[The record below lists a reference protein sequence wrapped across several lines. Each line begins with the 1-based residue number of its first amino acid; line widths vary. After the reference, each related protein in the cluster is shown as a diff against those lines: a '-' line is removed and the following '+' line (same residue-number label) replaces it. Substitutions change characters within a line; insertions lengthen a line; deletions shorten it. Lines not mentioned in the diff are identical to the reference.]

1 VSSLNRI
8 LLSAA
13 GFVIIVAGMR
23 VASPILVPFLLAFF
37 IAILCAPPLFWLQQK
52 KVPQPLAIVILV
64 LGIAVIG
71 GLMAT
76 LLGSS
81 LNSFINSLPT
91 YQAQLEQW
99 TTSLLP
105 WLDKLGVDVSTSALR
120 GIFNPGTAV
129 QMAANLFTTLSNMLT
144 NTVMIMLTV
153 VFLLLEISSIPQK
166 LDAAFRRPIESVEH
180 INSFISSVN
189 RYLTIKTVISL
200 GTGLLVFI
208 FLKILGLHHALLWGV
223 LAFLLNY
230 IPNIGSIIA
239 AVPPVLLG
247 LVQLGPWQA
256 LIIAGGFIAI
266 NVTIGNFIEPRYM
279 GKRLGLSTLVVFL
292 SLVFWGWV
300 LGPVGM
306 LLSVPLT
313 MIVKIALASSEDTRW
328 IAIMLGSE

>member
-1 VSSLNRI
+1 VSGLNKV

-13 GFVIIVAGMR
+13 GFVVVVAGMR

-52 KVPQPLAIVILV
+52 RIPQPVAIFILV
-64 LGIAVIG
+64 LAIAVIG

-81 LNSFINSLPT
+81 LNSFISSLPS
-91 YQAQLEQW
+91 YQLQLQER
-99 TTSLLP
+99 TASLLS
-105 WLDKLGVDVSTSALR
+105 WLDRLGVDVSVRTLEEV
-120 GIFNPGTAV
+120 FNPGTAV

-144 NTVMIMLTV
+144 DTVLILLTV
-153 VFLLLEISSIPQK
+153 VFLLLEMSSIPQK
-166 LDAAFRRPIESVEH
+166 IDAAFRRPVESGEH

-189 RYLTIKTVISL
+189 RYLSIKTLISL
-200 GTGLLVFI
+200 CTGVVVFI
-208 FLKILGLHHALLWGV
+208 FLKVLGLNHALLWGV
-223 LAFLLNY
+223 LAFLLNFV
-230 IPNIGSIIA
+230 PNIGSLIA

-247 LVQLGPWQA
+247 LVQLGHWQA
-256 LIIAGGFIAI
+256 LIIACGFVAI
-266 NVTIGNFIEPRYM
+266 NVTIGNFIEPRFM

-313 MIVKIALASSEDTRW
+313 MIVKIALASSEETRW
-328 IAIMLGSE
+328 ISIMLGSQ